1 MLQSPEEL
9 GTYADLSPELARRIH
24 ARLND
29 FRSFSQFLSL
39 LKTRELTYTRIS
51 RALLHVL
58 LNIKEDMSP
67 LSPVPY
73 ARILGFSRAG
83 SGLLREIKAN
93 TRIPLITKA
102 ADHRKLLSDSAQ
114 RKFEQ
119 DLFASNLYETVRTQK
134 NGTVFVND
142 IQKPPVIL

>member
-1 MLQSPEEL
+1 
-9 GTYADLSPELARRIH
+9 
-24 ARLND
+24 
-29 FRSFSQFLSL
+29 
-39 LKTRELTYTRIS
+39 
-51 RALLHVL
+51 
-58 LNIKEDMSP
+58 
-67 LSPVPY
+67 
-73 ARILGFSRAG
+73 